1 MRWKN
6 AALLALAVTVVGC
19 SSNSKKELAPAELP
33 EFTTEVELKSEWSR
47 SVGNGQ
53 GEGYNLLTPA
63 VDGDHIYA
71 ADVEGVVMAMD
82 RFSGDV
88 LWEQDLELPV
98 SGAIG
103 AGAGQSD
110 AVRAALP
117 AGGAGIPLQLEA
129 PGPSRVHELTQLA
142 RLFENDLITREEYEI
157 SKKHIIE
164 GISGR

>member
-19 SSNSKKELAPAELP
+19 SSNSKKELPPAELP

-88 LWEQDLELPV
+88 LWEQDLELAV

-103 AGAGQSD
+103 EGVEDLGNGVADGVRDIGEGVGNAVEDVGDAAGN
-110 AVRAALP
+110 AA
-117 AGGAGIPLQLEA
+117 
-129 PGPSRVHELTQLA
+129 
-142 RLFENDLITREEYEI
+142 D
-157 SKKHIIE
+157 
-164 GISGR
+164 GR